1 MAKILKILK
10 KNTGA
15 WIEIVFL
22 MYLSIQAQT
31 DKTNAEP
38 LPGRVPNSAKN
49 PTHEKPE
56 ATAETAT

>member
-1 MAKILKILK
+1 
-10 KNTGA
+10 
-15 WIEIVFL
+15 